1 MPDESATPADAGYDN
16 AGVPTF
22 DSVRDK
28 IEARYAT
35 AQGAAELDAESS
47 EGRSVAEQYD
57 ERERA
62 RRTAAG
68 PDPRVHAAA
77 AGLTQAVALRR
88 RLDRRGAPAAAP
100 PRPITSARNLPV

>member
-62 RRTAAG
+62 PHGGWPRSASPCRRSR
-68 PDPRVHAAA
+68 D
-77 AGLTQAVALRR
+77 
-88 RLDRRGAPAAAP
+88 
-100 PRPITSARNLPV
+100 

>member
-22 DSVRDK
+22 DSVQDK

-35 AQGAAELDAESS
+35 AQGAADLDAESP

-62 RRTAAG
+62 AA
-68 PDPRVHAAA
+68 
-77 AGLTQAVALRR
+77 R
-88 RLDRRGAPAAAP
+88 RLAQIRESM
-100 PRPITSARNLPV
+100 RPQQD